1 MPGNCYA
8 AHQEPPVS
16 SATNACPLPEESVY
30 KPPAA
35 QLPADAHDT
44 DQIIAPVPGAA
55 MPGTWVAVRHLPFTS
70 LTTNGCCAPEAL

>member
-1 MPGNCYA
+1 MPGTMTTGLHVPFA
-8 AHQEPPVS
+8 S
-16 SATNACPLPEESVY
+16 LATNARCEPTVKL
-30 KPPAA
+30 PPAP

-55 MPGTWVAVRHLPFTS
+55 MPGTPVAVRHLPFTS